1 MIFDS
6 KQPISNIPMPQNTN
20 CDLNSIGF
28 QGWRLFVLNCPLHAR
43 HTVSWY
49 KLERNY
55 YKADQDD
62 GSVIF
67 FEHMKNGSYGTRYV
81 PAEEAKFESAEE
93 WQREFSRRLNYLLDD
108 RLMSQKELSERTG
121 ISRSALSLY
130 TVHKRMPSSYV
141 VRQIANAL
149 DTTVSFLS
157 DF

>member
-1 MIFDS
+1 MIFDN
-6 KQPISNIPMPQNTN
+6 KQSISNMPMPQNTN
-20 CDLNSIGF
+20 CDSNSIGF

-43 HTVSWY
+43 HTVGWY

-67 FEHMKNGSYGTRYV
+67 FEHMKNGSYGARRI
-81 PAEEAKFESAEE
+81 PAEEAKFESAVE
-93 WQREFSRRLNYLLDD
+93 WQREFSRRLDYLMDD
-108 RLMSQKELSERTG
+108 RMMSQKELSKRTG
-121 ISRSALSLY
+121 ISQSALSLY
-130 TVHKRMPSSYV
+130 SSNKRVPSSYV

-149 DTTVSFLS
+149 ETTVNFLS